1 VAESDGDLVPTG
13 PEASPP
19 EPVVP
24 GPSAVVQSEIEDLK
38 RELKATRRKS
48 RMHFMWLLLGISPGA
63 ILPALGLLGEGR
75 TDLLVIFLIMVA
87 ASQLYLGMK
96 AATKMDRL
104 KARLNEL
111 EGELEGGPSALPPA

>member
-1 VAESDGDLVPTG
+1 VTEGDGV
-13 PEASPP
+13 
-19 EPVVP
+19 
-24 GPSAVVQSEIEDLK
+24 AVVQSEIEDLE
-38 RELKATRRKS
+38 RELKVTRRKS
-48 RMHFMWLLLGISPGA
+48 RLHFIWLLLGISPGA

-104 KARLNEL
+104 KARLKEL
-111 EGELEGGPSALPPA
+111 EGELVGDEGASLPPA